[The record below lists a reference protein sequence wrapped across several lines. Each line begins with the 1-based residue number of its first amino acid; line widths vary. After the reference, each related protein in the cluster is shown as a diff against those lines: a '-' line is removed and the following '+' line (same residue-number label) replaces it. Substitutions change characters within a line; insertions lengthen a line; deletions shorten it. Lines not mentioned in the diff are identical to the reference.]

1 LDFKSFFKAI
11 LTNLFLESFALKP
24 RLVWIETIR
33 VEQKQSKFIFLDE
46 TKSLNKKES
55 KINVMHE
62 IVFERQMFP
71 FHIFYKTNLKRS
83 NDKQKDINR
92 RSSMLTSAKKKNFIS
107 CFYLLQ
113 SLMFFFRWLSSC
125 ENNTNQFI
133 VTLSYTKYLQQKI
146 LLETLDGG
154 YLRIKLL

>member
-71 FHIFYKTNLKRS
+71 FYIKKNESQKMKR
-83 NDKQKDINR
+83 QTER
-92 RSSMLTSAKKKNFIS
+92 HQSSFVDVDFCKKKYVIS
-107 CFYLLQ
+107 SFYLLQ
-113 SLMFFFRWLSSC
+113 SLMFLFRWLSSC

-133 VTLSYTKYLQQKI
+133 VTLSYANI
-146 LLETLDGG
+146 C
-154 YLRIKLL
+154 